1 LQRSAAQVEALVVAQ
16 VRRVAASP
24 QLREAA
30 LARAREELQARQA
43 PLQQERE
50 RILSQLAAGERAFD
64 RWAERLTR
72 GAIDE
77 EQFERLNRAHLA
89 EKRRLRERLAALE
102 AEQERAGDV
111 EVTIAEVERASR
123 RFEEMWEGLSR
134 DEQREL
140 LRSRVER
147 VTLTPDR
154 LRLKLLFLPEVE
166 LPLPPRGGPAAQ
178 PAPAPAEPS
187 QVTLRHLLENPV
199 KGPRTAFDC
208 VTVLLPG

>member
-1 LQRSAAQVEALVVAQ
+1 LSYRHKQLAALPGCTGFQRSAAQVEALVVAQ
-16 VRRVAASP
+16 VRQVAASP

-77 EQFERLNRAHLA
+77 EQFERLNWAHLA
-89 EKRRLRERLAALE
+89 EKRRLRERLAVLE
-102 AEQERAGDV
+102 AEQERAGDA
-111 EVTIAEVERASR
+111 EVTIAEVERALQ
-123 RFEEMWEGLSR
+123 RFEEMWEALSR

-140 LRSRVER
+140 LRSLVER
-147 VTLTPDR
+147 LTLTPDR
-154 LRLKLLFLPEVE
+154 LRLKLLFLPEGE
-166 LPLPPRGGPAAQ
+166 LPLPPRGGAAAQ
-178 PAPAPAEPS
+178 PAPAPAEPVAAYPALS
-187 QVTLRHLLENPV
+187 S
-199 KGPRTAFDC
+199 
-208 VTVLLPG
+208 